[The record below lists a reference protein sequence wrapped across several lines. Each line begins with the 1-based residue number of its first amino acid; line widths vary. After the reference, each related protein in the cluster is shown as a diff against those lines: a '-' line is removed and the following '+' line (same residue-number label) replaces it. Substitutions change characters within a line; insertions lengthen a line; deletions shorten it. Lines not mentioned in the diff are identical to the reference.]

1 MFGFVTCPNVD
12 CVQSFGSIS
21 TFLFDS
27 LWVSL
32 CAMDPQCKSAVMTL
46 MDSGKDH
53 PLATWLQI
61 EKVLMAHGMAYKAKV
76 SPDAMLVHPGNR
88 ASLSLNP
95 FEVHAKGAKLMS
107 IGLDPAMLSKSTCIE
122 VAGDAETRK
131 KQFDFNKSDSQ
142 YLPMPGGK
150 ERFLSLS
157 SSHTTAFMKAIS
169 AECFTPEPT
178 LADQHGK
185 LCLACIFVLRLRF

>member
-1 MFGFVTCPNVD
+1 ME
-12 CVQSFGSIS
+12 
-21 TFLFDS
+21 
-27 LWVSL
+27 
-32 CAMDPQCKSAVMTL
+32 PQCKTAVVTL

-76 SPDAMLVHPGNR
+76 SPDAMLTLGTTH
-88 ASLSLNP
+88 LFCLNP
-95 FEVHAKGAKLMS
+95 FEVHAKGAKLMA
-107 IGLDPAMLSKSTCIE
+107 IGLDPAMLTKSTCIE
-122 VAGDAETRK
+122 IAADVDTRK
-131 KQFDFNKSDSQ
+131 KQFDFNKSDSK

-150 ERFLSLS
+150 ERSLSLS

-185 LCLACIFVLRLRF
+185 LRLACIFDFRPRCVIFGVYAFFELQSLD